1 MRRASIALAAA
12 LAVSL
17 SFAAGAQASCGSTCL
32 NHRVKQLSS
41 GLIRA
46 ERKIA
51 SLTRTVSQ
59 QEQAI
64 ATQQQAIDGLSPI
77 GKKVEALYKC
87 LFEVPITQY
96 GEPEAGEGYLYKNS
110 TEEFPT
116 TALDVPFEGESV
128 GAWFLIDGCNTATTA
143 SVQAA
148 SALAPRV
155 ARLSTLPQPQRHL
168 FP

>member
-1 MRRASIALAAA
+1 MRRVLVALAAV
-12 LAVSL
+12 LAMSL
-17 SFAAGAQASCGSTCL
+17 SLTAGAQARCGATCL

-51 SLTRTVSQ
+51 SLTQTVSQ
-59 QEQAI
+59 QGQTI
-64 ATQQQAIDGLSPI
+64 ATQQQTISGLGQV
-77 GKKVEALYKC
+77 GKKVDALYEC
-87 LFEVPITQY
+87 LFEVPLSEY
-96 GEPEAGEGYLYKNS
+96 GEPEEGEGYLYENS
-110 TEEFPT
+110 TETFQT

-143 SVQAA
+143 NVQGAR
-148 SALAPRV
+148 ALAPR
-155 ARLSTLPQPQRHL
+155 AAGLSAQLQPLGPR